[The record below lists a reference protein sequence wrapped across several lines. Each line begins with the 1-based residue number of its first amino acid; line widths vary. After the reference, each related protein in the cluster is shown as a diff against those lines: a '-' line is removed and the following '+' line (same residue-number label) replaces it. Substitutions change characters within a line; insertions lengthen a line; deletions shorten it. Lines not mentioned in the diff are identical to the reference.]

1 MKKTA
6 LTDKFNRHLEY
17 LRISITDRCNLRCI
31 YCVPKGIVPKV
42 PHNDILRYEEI
53 LRIVNTGVAL
63 GIRKVRVT
71 GGEPL
76 MRKGVGAFLKKLGG
90 INGLTDISLTT
101 NGYSLENNV
110 DMIKSAGIRRINV
123 SIDTLDRDKFAYIT
137 GYDVFER
144 VWRGIMRAHEA
155 GLSPIK
161 LNVVALKGHNDQELI
176 DMARLS
182 LAYPFH
188 IRFIEYMPIGDS
200 KMHTENSILAPE
212 IRRKIE
218 KLGRLEPVKRNQ
230 MDGPAERFRFEGA
243 PGEIG
248 FICPMSRH
256 FCSACNRLRLTAD
269 GHIRPCLL
277 SDRQVDVK
285 GPIRRGC
292 SDDMIADIFK
302 AAVRHKH
309 DEHLYGLDSE
319 FRVTGQMS
327 GIGG

>member
-1 MKKTA
+1 MEKTV
-6 LTDKFNRHLEY
+6 LTDNFNRHLEY
-17 LRISITDRCNLRCI
+17 LRISVTDRCNLRCI

-42 PHNDILRYEEI
+42 PHDDIMRYEEI
-53 LRIVNTGVAL
+53 LRVVRIGVSA

-76 MRKGVGAFLKKLGG
+76 VRKGIGSFLKNLGE
-90 INGLTDISLTT
+90 IDGLTDISLTT
-101 NGYSLENNV
+101 NGYLLEKNV

-123 SIDTLDRDKFAYIT
+123 SIDTMDRDKFAYIT
-137 GYDVFER
+137 GYDVFDS
-144 VWRGIMRAHEA
+144 VWRGIMQAHA
-155 GLSPIK
+155 SGLSPIK
-161 LNVVALKGHNDQELI
+161 LNVVALKGHNDQELV

-182 LAYPFH
+182 LEYPFH

-200 KMHTENSILAPE
+200 RMHAGDSILAPE
-212 IRRKIE
+212 IKERIE
-218 KLGRLEPVKRNQ
+218 TLGKLVPVKKSQ

-248 FICPMSRH
+248 FIRPMSRH
-256 FCSACNRLRLTAD
+256 FCATCNRLRLTAD

-285 GPIRRGC
+285 GPMRAGC
-292 SDDMIADIFK
+292 SDDDIAAIFQNSCRDK
-302 AAVRHKH
+302 QDTHH
-309 DEHLYGLDSE
+309 CGGEHA
-319 FRVTGQMS
+319 FRVVDQMS